1 MLIIGV
7 LIATKEDL
15 VKIKKVSRQ
24 DGEDMA
30 QQLHLQFFETSSAK
44 ANYKAP
50 FEHLA
55 RLMVS

>member
-15 VKIKKVSRQ
+15 VKIKKVSRY

-30 QQLHLQFFETSSAK
+30 Q
-44 ANYKAP
+44 
-50 FEHLA
+50 
-55 RLMVS
+55 